1 MIRVLVVDDHPI
13 VREGLLAVLGDQP
26 DLEIV
31 GAVGSAEEALE
42 VGRDPQPDVV
52 LLDLELPGLD
62 GVAALPRL
70 AAAMSAAMS
79 AARVLVLTAY
89 ATDERIFGALTG
101 GAAGYLLK
109 GTPATE
115 IVRAIRDVHGGG
127 SALGPTVAARVV
139 TAVGAPRHRP
149 IALSP
154 REREV
159 LGLLAQGLPTKQIAR
174 SLGITERTVKFH
186 VTSLFG
192 KLDASNRA
200 QAVALAARHNLL

>member
-1 MIRVLVVDDHPI
+1 MIRVLIVDDHPI
-13 VREGLLAVLGDQP
+13 VRDGLLAVLGDQP

-31 GAVGSAEEALE
+31 AAVGSAEEAL
-42 VGRDPQPDVV
+42 GLAARPDIV

-70 AAAMSAAMS
+70 AEAMP
-79 AARVLVLTAY
+79 AARMLVLTAY
-89 ATDERIFGALTG
+89 ATDERVFGALKA

-115 IVRAIRDVHGGG
+115 IVRAIRDVHAGG
-127 SALGPTVAARVV
+127 SALEPAVAARVV
-139 TAVGAPRHRP
+139 AAVGAPHRVSTE
-149 IALSP
+149 LSP

-159 LGLLAQGLPTKQIAR
+159 LALLAEGLPTKQIAR

-186 VTSLFG
+186 VASLFA
-192 KLDASNRA
+192 KLGASNRA
-200 QAVALAARHNLL
+200 QAVALAARRKLL